1 MGPVDETRD
10 PELTRL
16 ITHFS
21 DTKAKVEQWR
31 DNFQCK
37 SSLSEQ
43 SLTDEESIV
52 NDMDPGV
59 TQEVKTIATQE
70 MAEVARQIKSQ
81 TASVSVSEFLMK
93 GLTKLTNWVIELI
106 EGDSA
111 SARTLFMPSSSSSH
125 TLKRPKMGGLNNTG
139 YEQEAWVSGK
149 PKNDWWGLE

>member
-1 MGPVDETRD
+1 MGPVDETR
-10 PELTRL
+10 L

-21 DTKAKVEQWR
+21 NTKAKVEQWR
-31 DNFQCK
+31 DNIQCK

-52 NDMDPGV
+52 NDTDPGV

-93 GLTKLTNWVIELI
+93 GLTKLTN
-106 EGDSA
+106 
-111 SARTLFMPSSSSSH
+111 
-125 TLKRPKMGGLNNTG
+125 
-139 YEQEAWVSGK
+139 
-149 PKNDWWGLE
+149 